1 MTRFAGAAIAMAIGL
16 GTIGIAHEP
25 CAQAAPLAAQDDAHR
40 QWNEFRKTV
49 AAHSQVIAVTRPY
62 PDESRLIVLA
72 EPPPTLDNDAIR
84 RDLGP
89 INANIFT
96 GRSPIGVDGWVQD
109 KLLVVSRITDWQLAN
124 TLARLS
130 LDAYGTTYQSI
141 PVVLPL
147 TKAASTPGAFL
158 DLSIGA
164 SELNNWLLRDPQQTF
179 YSILSPTPHL
189 LGDLLGAKNFGDYV
203 SKTPGLAIL
212 VLPRAADIDQFRA
225 DIARFARESD
235 VILGAIA
242 TSDAVT
248 VVARQRVADFV
259 QMPPLRV
266 ETILQLASA
275 KTDELAQSYDR
286 NHILAGRVEGKEGY
300 DWAPVYLSDLLID
313 TEYGSLLNLAD
324 QILKS
329 WSNAGHTKYVNFDY
343 RNPTQ
348 WIFPAGLDQMI
359 TAKTGSLRYN
369 WNTKG
374 DYYRIKFDSAEIL
387 ALVRTGALPITYDV
401 PGRDLRK
408 EEDLAFAWFAQ
419 QNDPILA
426 RVVQYTTIYE
436 IFHTYDVR
444 SGTVIPRHGHPERT
458 QLLQKLA
465 AKLIDKVKQI
475 PPAKLAAAP
484 EGIRKVVRAV
494 QADLSFGQN
503 IWGPRAREMLAV
515 FLGDPRSYTSD
526 GLLSDSQLADH
537 AFLVGLND
545 AARETALR
553 QWAAKVGNNW
563 TRDPE
568 KREFLADVNDSGSD
582 AITLIDA
589 SRGAAADSIR
599 LHGSSYPR
607 IGI

>member
-1 MTRFAGAAIAMAIGL
+1 MAIGL

-225 DIARFARESD
+225 DIARIRTRVGRHPRRD
-235 VILGAIA
+235 RHLGRGHRCRTAA
-242 TSDAVT
+242 SGGF
-248 VVARQRVADFV
+248 RAD
-259 QMPPLRV
+259 
-266 ETILQLASA
+266 
-275 KTDELAQSYDR
+275 
-286 NHILAGRVEGKEGY
+286 
-300 DWAPVYLSDLLID
+300 
-313 TEYGSLLNLAD
+313 
-324 QILKS
+324 
-329 WSNAGHTKYVNFDY
+329 
-343 RNPTQ
+343 
-348 WIFPAGLDQMI
+348 
-359 TAKTGSLRYN
+359 
-369 WNTKG
+369 
-374 DYYRIKFDSAEIL
+374 
-387 ALVRTGALPITYDV
+387 
-401 PGRDLRK
+401 
-408 EEDLAFAWFAQ
+408 
-419 QNDPILA
+419 
-426 RVVQYTTIYE
+426 
-436 IFHTYDVR
+436 
-444 SGTVIPRHGHPERT
+444 
-458 QLLQKLA
+458 
-465 AKLIDKVKQI
+465 
-475 PPAKLAAAP
+475 AAAP
-484 EGIRKVVRAV
+484 CGDNPPACQR
-494 QADLSFGQN
+494 QN
-503 IWGPRAREMLAV
+503 RRAR
-515 FLGDPRSYTSD
+515 
-526 GLLSDSQLADH
+526 
-537 AFLVGLND
+537 
-545 AARETALR
+545 
-553 QWAAKVGNNW
+553 AK
-563 TRDPE
+563 
-568 KREFLADVNDSGSD
+568 L
-582 AITLIDA
+582 
-589 SRGAAADSIR
+589 
-599 LHGSSYPR
+599 
-607 IGI
+607 